1 MTILRWPD
9 YDVPLPGFQHCLL
22 IGQSR
27 FPGSC
32 QPVSLLLLPVIP
44 EDKYKVMTRI
54 VTMLTVMTGH
64 LSTLSSRGVTIQPR
78 EKSKYPRR

>member
-1 MTILRWPD
+1 MAILRWSD

-54 VTMLTVMTGH
+54 VTMLTVMTG
-64 LSTLSSRGVTIQPR
+64 T
-78 EKSKYPRR
+78 